1 MPRATRANPS
11 KHRRA
16 WRSSASALALSLATL
31 LGSGTRDLCDAPT
44 IIVIS
49 DSDKHLQEAAEGVRN
64 ALDARS
70 TIVPLDQFR
79 ADCTLTAGHRYV
91 GVGPA
96 AASYLAVSA
105 PSDVSVSFCMLPS
118 ADRAGIADRRG
129 LVGVTT
135 SVAAADQLD
144 LIRRTLPAARRI
156 GVLHRAGSQ
165 ASREALGDLRA
176 AASGLTIVAVD
187 LDAESSVAAGIEKL
201 TNANPD
207 VIWTFADP
215 GVYDAASVRSLLI
228 ASIRTKTPVFG
239 FSAGVVRAGALFG
252 INIDPHAQG
261 AQLAELLNAEPG
273 AGGIE
278 SAELRPVVNLIVAEQ
293 LGVEIPAAVKSQAVE
308 IFR

>member
-1 MPRATRANPS
+1 MFRLTRVNPS

-16 WRSSASALALSLATL
+16 WRAGACALAMSLATL

-44 IIVIS
+44 IIVVS
-49 DSDKHLQEAAEGVRN
+49 DSDKHLQEAAEGVRD

-79 ADCTLTAGHRYV
+79 ADCTLTTGHRYV

-96 AASYLAVSA
+96 AASFLALSA
-105 PSDVSVSFCMLPS
+105 PSEVSVSFCMLPS

-201 TNANPD
+201 TGANPD

-252 INIDPHAQG
+252 IDIDPHAQG
-261 AQLAELLNAEPG
+261 AQLAELLNTTPDAC
-273 AGGIE
+273 GIE

-293 LGVEIPAAVKSQAVE
+293 LGVEIPSAVKSQAVE
-308 IFR
+308 VFR